1 MSKSGKTASGAAQGE
16 QSTGSVYDFLYNDS
30 RRVGSYLAQLDENG
44 MLTEIRQGEQVSK
57 GSKRGFNLTGS
68 VLGTGGG
75 LEVTPKEG
83 GAESSERVYDP
94 FWANALYL
102 MDTLDERGMIHRD
115 LGTAPIGGIVL
126 ISGEMSV
133 IDLGLLKEMWALPGI
148 RKLMLKGVGLQ
159 DLSTKQGA
167 PKSTQGGPNRH
178 DRRAAD
184 KQTGQRMPASDDTDN
199 AVLMLELMPVLP
211 HSMNVLVFDGQRDTW
226 ANLKEEHLIGNGS
239 DLVLKH
245 GVLVPGRWQILGVL
259 DAQPDEGGQG
269 DVAANSRVDF
279 TDPGRQKFSSL
290 AGQMAVIMSPIV
302 RIMLGRA
309 GSHYGVTP
317 LLIFREVGHAG
328 I

>member
-57 GSKRGFNLTGS
+57 GSKRGFNLSGS

-126 ISGEMSV
+126 ISGQMSV

-148 RKLMLKGVGLQ
+148 RKLMLKGIGLH
-159 DLSTKQGA
+159 DSSTKQAG
-167 PKSTQGGPNRH
+167 SNRH
-178 DRRAAD
+178 ERRAAG
-184 KQTGQRMPASDDTDN
+184 KQAVDRKPTDENTDN

-245 GVLVPGRWQILGVL
+245 GVSVPGQWQILGIL
-259 DAQPDEGGQG
+259 DAQPDEGGQA